1 MTSPIAETI
10 KTQLRELNPSELVE
24 IQELIEY
31 LLENFV
37 EDGEDDLPLKPNFRE
52 RLERFQRGDYTTM
65 DFDDAMTVLDSRSEA
80 QATGME

>member
-10 KTQLRELNPSELVE
+10 KTQLRELNPSELME

-37 EDGEDDLPLKPNFRE
+37 DDGEDDLPLKPKFRE

-65 DFDDAMTVLDSRSEA
+65 DFDDAMKEIGLDE
-80 QATGME
+80 

>member
-10 KTQLRELNPSELVE
+10 KTQLRELNPSELME

-37 EDGEDDLPLKPNFRE
+37 EDGEDDLPLKPNVRN

-65 DFDDAMTVLDSRSEA
+65 DFDK
-80 QATGME
+80 ATDL